1 MKYLVGIIV
10 GLMLLVPAAMGAN
23 VLSQTNLADADGSGC
38 AGKITQ
44 NEMNAGLSI
53 GSNTVTQTNDQYA
66 TTHDKFCVEQ
76 NAVNLALAIGEG
88 NVVTQENIAWAN
100 GGRTDQDQLN
110 VVAVMGKNSE
120 ATQTNNATANELRV
134 GGFYENPIFQNQA
147 NLGLIIGE
155 GNTLTQTND
164 ADAVIP
170 KTCLED
176 PKIIQDQINIAVLIN
191 ATK

>member
-1 MKYLVGIIV
+1 
-10 GLMLLVPAAMGAN
+10 
-23 VLSQTNLADADGSGC
+23 
-38 AGKITQ
+38 
-44 NEMNAGLSI
+44 MNAGLSI

-110 VVAVMGKNSE
+110 VVAIMGTNSE

-134 GGFYENPIFQNQA
+134 GGFYDNPIFQNQA

-164 ADAVIP
+164 ADCSNSHDLSRGP
-170 KTCLED
+170 GDYPGPDKHRRS
-176 PKIIQDQINIAVLIN
+176 DQCN
-191 ATK
+191 